1 MNLTGLRYFHEVAE
15 SGSIRQAAE
24 RVHVAASALSRQI
37 SKLEHE
43 FDAPL
48 IERRTTGV
56 MLTPAGRLL
65 AQHTR
70 TMFRDLQRL
79 KSQVDDLRA
88 LQRGE
93 VMLSTIEGIV
103 GDLLPEIMSDFLA
116 KFPNISFNISTASS
130 NQIMEAVI
138 SDQVDIGITYNAKPR
153 AELDVALACPL
164 PSYAIVAPFHELAK
178 ARMLSVV
185 QVLEYKI
192 ALPDPSFG
200 LRRLV
205 DAVAFRHG
213 LEVGELLRTNSFE
226 MMKSLARTG
235 HAIAILPKTL
245 IRRELAAGQLCAIPV
260 NDHELANAQMQICVH
275 RNRTLSSAAHRFLD
289 HALAYMRALPPPEPF
304 RSSRPRDG
312 RINALRARKKGRK
325 NDRGAR

>member
-1 MNLTGLRYFHEVAE
+1 MNLSGLRYFHEVAE

-43 FDAPL
+43 FDTPL
-48 IERRTTGV
+48 LERRRTGV
-56 MLTPAGRLL
+56 VLTPAGRLL

-79 KSQVDDLRA
+79 KSQFDDLRA

-93 VMLSTIEGIV
+93 IMLSTIEGIV
-103 GDLLPEIMSDFLA
+103 GDLLPEIMSGFLA
-116 KFPNISFNISTASS
+116 QFPNISFNVSIGSS
-130 NQIMEAVI
+130 NEIMEAVI

-178 ARMLSVV
+178 ARSLSVGE
-185 QVLEYKI
+185 VLKHKI
-192 ALPDPSFG
+192 ALPDRSFG

-205 DAVAFRHG
+205 DAVAYRHG
-213 LEVGELLRTNSFE
+213 LEIGELLRTNSFE

-245 IRRELAAGQLCAIPV
+245 VRRELATGQLCAIPV
-260 NDHELANAQMQICVH
+260 NDRELANAQMQICVH
-275 RNRTLSSAAHRFLD
+275 RNRTLSSAARGFLE
-289 HALAYMRALPPPEPF
+289 HTLACMRALPAPEPILPA
-304 RSSRPRDG
+304 RSRGGRGRKPRATKERKSSRPLSR
-312 RINALRARKKGRK
+312 
-325 NDRGAR
+325 

>member
-1 MNLTGLRYFHEVAE
+1 MNLTGLRYFHEVAV

-56 MLTPAGRLL
+56 VLTPAGRLL

-93 VMLSTIEGIV
+93 VMVSTIEGIV
-103 GDLLPEIMSDFLA
+103 GDLLPEIMSGFLA
-116 KFPNISFNISTASS
+116 RFPNISFNISTASS

-153 AELDVALACPL
+153 SELDVALACPL
-164 PSYAIVAPFHELAK
+164 PSYAVVAPFHELAK
-178 ARMLSVV
+178 ARTLSVSE
-185 QVLEYKI
+185 VLKYKV

-213 LEVGELLRTNSFE
+213 LEIGELLRTNSFE
-226 MMKSLARTG
+226 MMKSTARTG

-245 IRRELAAGQLCAIPV
+245 VRRELEAGQLCAIPV
-260 NDHELANAQMQICVH
+260 DDYELANAQMQICIH
-275 RNRTLSSAAHRFLD
+275 RNRTLSSAARSFLE
-289 HALAYMRALPPPEPF
+289 HTLSYVRALPTPEPI
-304 RSSRPRDG
+304 RPE
-312 RINALRARKKGRK
+312 RARGGRGRAPQAVTRRK
-325 NDRGAR
+325 SS